1 MSYQDPAI
9 QNVMVQLSALDS
21 RMRIV
26 AQRMRV
32 IENNEQ
38 IIGKTL
44 ITHNK
49 KLKEI
54 EAGTGVVT
62 SSASSEDLTALK
74 AVDDQINKSQSE
86 MSSMFDSLRR
96 EVIENKEQLDKIRQ
110 EIMEMKYILENINPM
125 AYVTVDQVS
134 DLIDEKLNEKKS

>member
-49 KLKEI
+49 KLKEM
-54 EAGTGVVT
+54 EGGAGNAT
-62 SSASSEDLTALK
+62 SSASSDDLSALK
-74 AVDDQINKSQSE
+74 AVDIQINKSQNE
-86 MSSMFDSLRR
+86 ISSMIDSLRK

-110 EIMEMKYILENINPM
+110 EITEMKYILENINPM

-134 DLIDEKLNEKKS
+134 DLIDEKLNERKS